1 MSKPAAAGAHADVS
15 MPAALRGG
23 RVVAA
28 WSALA
33 LLSCGERY
41 AMSALGLAPISFWRL
56 VITNGLPWYA
66 WAAVTPLIARVARRY
81 PIHGNVNARTLGVHG
96 VMCVVTQSAYS
107 AVYTIVAYVAGTI
120 PRPFTPGRYFV
131 VTALGWLPVMTVVYA
146 AVVGY
151 FEWQA
156 ANARARAR
164 EREAAALTAELAQ
177 AQLVAL
183 RMQLHPHFLFN
194 ALNTIAVLVGE
205 EQRETA
211 MQLLS
216 RLGGVL
222 RTVVRGDP
230 ARELPL
236 REEVALIAEYLD
248 IEQVRFADRLRVEWD
263 LDAAAL
269 DHRVP
274 VFVLQPLVENALRHG
289 VGRSPLGGRLE
300 VGADVYGGALRLWV
314 LDDGPRGA
322 PPVQGAGEE
331 SGQGIGLSNT
341 RARLNRLYGAAASL
355 GLEPLEGGG
364 TRAVIRIPTRNGSLA
379 HA

>member
-1 MSKPAAAGAHADVS
+1 MTETAVVSAGGAESTV
-15 MPAALRGG
+15 GG
-23 RVVAA
+23 LQATRVLAA
-28 WSALA
+28 WSFLA
-33 LLSCGERY
+33 LLACGERY
-41 AMSALGLAPISFWRL
+41 AMSALGLAPMPIWRL

-66 WAAVTPLIARVARRY
+66 WAAVTPLISRVARRY
-81 PIHGNVNARTLGVHG
+81 PIHGGVSARTLAIHA
-96 VMCVVTQSAYS
+96 VMCAVTQSAYS
-107 AVYTIVAYVAGTI
+107 AAYTIVAYFVGTI
-120 PRPFTPGRYFV
+120 PRPWTPGRYFV
-131 VTALGWLPVMTVVYA
+131 ITALGWVPVMTVVYA
-146 AVVGY
+146 AVVGF

-164 EREAAALTAELAQ
+164 EREATALTAELAQ

-269 DHRVP
+269 DHNVP

-300 VGADVYGGALRLWV
+300 VGADVYDGALRLWV

-322 PPVQGAGEE
+322 PPAQGAGEE
-331 SGQGIGLSNT
+331 AGQGIGLSNT

-355 GLEPLEGGG
+355 GLESLEGGG
-364 TRAVIRIPTRNGSLA
+364 TRAVISIPVRTASLA

>member
-1 MSKPAAAGAHADVS
+1 VNTK
-15 MPAALRGG
+15 
-23 RVVAA
+23 RVLAA
-28 WSALA
+28 WSVLA
-33 LLSCGERY
+33 LLACGERY
-41 AMSALGLAPISFWRL
+41 AMSALGAAPMPLWRI
-56 VITNGLPWYA
+56 VITQGLPWYA
-66 WAAVTPLIARVARRY
+66 WAAVTPLIYRVAQRY
-81 PIHGNVNARTLGVHG
+81 PIHNGVRATTIAVHAI
-96 VMCVVTQSAYS
+96 VCAITQSVYS
-107 AVYTIVAYVAGTI
+107 AAYTIIAYFIGTI
-120 PRPFTPGRYFV
+120 PRQFTPGRYFV
-131 VTALGWLPVMTVVYA
+131 ITALGWIPVMTVVYA
-146 AVVGY
+146 AVVGF

-156 ANARARAR
+156 ANARARTR
-164 EREAAALTAELAQ
+164 ELEAAALAAELAQ
-177 AQLVAL
+177 AQLAAL

-248 IEQVRFADRLRVEWD
+248 IEQVRFADRLRIEWD

-269 DHRVP
+269 DHHVP

-300 VGADVYGGALRLWV
+300 VGADLYGGALRLWV

-322 PPVQGAGEE
+322 PPAQGAGEE

-341 RARLNRLYGAAASL
+341 RARLNRLYGDAASL
-355 GLEPLEGGG
+355 GLEPLDGGG
-364 TRAVIRIPTRNGSLA
+364 TRVVIRIPARLPSLA

>member
-1 MSKPAAAGAHADVS
+1 
-15 MPAALRGG
+15 
-23 RVVAA
+23 
-28 WSALA
+28 
-33 LLSCGERY
+33 
-41 AMSALGLAPISFWRL
+41 
-56 VITNGLPWYA
+56 
-66 WAAVTPLIARVARRY
+66 
-81 PIHGNVNARTLGVHG
+81 
-96 VMCVVTQSAYS
+96 
-107 AVYTIVAYVAGTI
+107 
-120 PRPFTPGRYFV
+120 
-131 VTALGWLPVMTVVYA
+131 MTVVYA
-146 AVVGY
+146 AVVGF

-164 EREAAALTAELAQ
+164 EREAAALTTELAQ
-177 AQLVAL
+177 AQLSAL

-269 DHRVP
+269 DHQVP

-300 VGADVYGGALRLWV
+300 VGADLHGGALRLWV

-322 PPVQGAGEE
+322 PPAQGAGEE
-331 SGQGIGLSNT
+331 SGQGIGLANT

-364 TRAVIRIPTRNGSLA
+364 TRAVIRIPTRTASLA

>member
-1 MSKPAAAGAHADVS
+1 VNTKWVLAT
-15 MPAALRGG
+15 
-23 RVVAA
+23 
-28 WSALA
+28 WSFLA
-33 LLSCGERY
+33 LLACGERY
-41 AMSALGLAPISFWRL
+41 TMSALGIAPMPIGRL
-56 VITNGLPWYA
+56 VITHGLPWYA
-66 WAAVTPLIARVARRY
+66 WAAVTPLIYHVARRY
-81 PIHGNVNARTLGVHG
+81 PLHGGVNARTLAIHAGV
-96 VMCVVTQSAYS
+96 CALTQSAYS
-107 AVYTIVAYVAGTI
+107 ATYTVIAYLVRTI

-131 VTALGWLPVMTVVYA
+131 VTVLGWVPVMTVVYA
-146 AVVGY
+146 AVVGF

-164 EREAAALTAELAQ
+164 EQEAAALTTELAQ
-177 AQLVAL
+177 AQLAAL

-248 IEQVRFADRLRVEWD
+248 IEQIRFADRLRVEWD
-263 LDAAAL
+263 LDAGAL
-269 DHRVP
+269 DHQVP

-322 PPVQGAGEE
+322 PPAQGAGEE
-331 SGQGIGLSNT
+331 AGQGIGLSNT
-341 RARLNRLYGAAASL
+341 RARLHRLYGTGASL

-364 TRAVIRIPTRNGSLA
+364 TRAVIRIPVRSAALA
-379 HA
+379 RA